1 MTNIRFLDAVTYFQG
16 KPHQVEAWNYL
27 QNNVPQKVLEEFAAR
42 YRQSDSDYAGIPQ
55 SGIALIKEFEGCNL
69 KAYYD
74 PLTGNLPITI
84 GYGSTRRLD
93 GSVFMIGTMITQ
105 QEAETLLADQLKKN
119 YLPSL
124 SKIPYWNEMNDQMQ
138 GAILSFS
145 YNLGANF
152 YGSSGFNT
160 ITQALKTKNWK
171 SVPNALLLYVNPGTN
186 VTEGLTRRR
195 KAEAAVWE
203 SGLSKLSSK

>member
-1 MTNIRFLDAVTYFQG
+1 MTVIRFLDAATYFKG
-16 KPHQVEAWNYL
+16 KSYQVEAWNYL
-27 QNNVPQKVLEEFAAR
+27 QNNVPQKVLEEFAAK
-42 YRQSDSDYAGIPQ
+42 YRQPDLDNIVIPQ
-55 SGIALIKEFEGCNL
+55 SGIALIKEFEGCSL

-93 GSVFMIGTMITQ
+93 GSVFMIGTVISQ

-119 YLPSL
+119 YLPQL
-124 SKIPYWNEMNDQMQ
+124 SKIPYWNEMTEEMQ
-138 GAILSFS
+138 GALLSFA

-160 ITQALKTKNWK
+160 ITEALKTKNWQRV
-171 SVPNALLLYVNPGTN
+171 SNALLLYVNPGTN
-186 VTEGLTRRR
+186 VTQGLTRRR
-195 KAEAAVWE
+195 KAEGSLWNL
-203 SGLSKLSSK
+203 GLSKLSLK